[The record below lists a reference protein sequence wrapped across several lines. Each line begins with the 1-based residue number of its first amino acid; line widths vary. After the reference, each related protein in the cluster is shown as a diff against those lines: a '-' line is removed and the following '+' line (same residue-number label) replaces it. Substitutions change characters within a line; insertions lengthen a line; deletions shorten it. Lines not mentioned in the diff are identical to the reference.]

1 MSKFENFKGK
11 VRTLKEN
18 LETWID
24 IIKDHPKKCIAAI
37 FLAATLIFGSV
48 WTVINRVPPAV
59 SCLWSAKLTYSLS
72 GEDWRYQW
80 IVNECQRKRKDGMWV
95 GLNSAKDAAGVDVE

>member
-1 MSKFENFKGK
+1 MPKLEI
-11 VRTLKEN
+11 LKEN

-24 IIKDHPKKCIAAI
+24 IIKDHPRKSITVI
-37 FLAATLIFGSV
+37 ILLFTLIFGSV
-48 WTVINRVPPAV
+48 WTIFNRVPSAV
-59 SCLWSAKLTYSLS
+59 SCLWSAKLTYSLN

-95 GLNSAKDAAGVDVE
+95 GLNTAKDAAGVDVE